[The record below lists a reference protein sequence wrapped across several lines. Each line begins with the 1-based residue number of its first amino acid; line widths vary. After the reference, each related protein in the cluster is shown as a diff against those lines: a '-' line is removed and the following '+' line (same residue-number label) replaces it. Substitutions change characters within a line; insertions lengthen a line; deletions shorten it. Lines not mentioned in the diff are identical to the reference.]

1 MTKEIRLIFDI
12 GEIIGVRYQ
21 CLKPTCQGEI
31 LYRLDGDRAVNNR
44 CPACRA
50 VWFDTPEITTD
61 MSGKVLSSTPV
72 EPRSYLLQVL
82 RDIARSD
89 RDNSNLSF
97 RARLEMECEE
107 TD

>member
-31 LYRLDGDRAVNNR
+31 LYRLDGNRAVNNQ
-44 CPACRA
+44 CPACQA
-50 VWFDTPEITTD
+50 VWFEKPEIITTG
-61 MSGKVLSSTPV
+61 GKVYTSTPV

-82 RDIARSD
+82 RDIAKAD
-89 RDNSNLSF
+89 RESATPSF